1 MMLVHALLAPQE
13 LWSSGWS
20 VVGEFAVVVVVV
32 VVVVICEVVQLVV
45 VDAAGAIVRTVKMII
60 DRM

>member
-1 MMLVHALLAPQE
+1 MTLVHALLAPQE

-45 VDAAGAIVRTVKMII
+45 VDAAGAIVRTVK
-60 DRM
+60 